1 MATVRVQ
8 SADFDIGAE
17 TRGLTEGRADIGAIG
32 SLLGTVRDIAGG
44 RRITAMTLEHYPGM
58 TERAI
63 EAIITEAKTRWNIFD
78 ATVIH
83 RVGALQPR
91 DRIVLVAVCGGHRG
105 ESFAACEFIM
115 DFLKT
120 RAPFWKKEV
129 TPQGERWVDAK
140 TSDDAAAARWA
151 EGKDRT

>member
-1 MATVRVQ
+1 MSVRVQ
-8 SADFDIGAE
+8 EADFDVSAE
-17 TRGLTEGRADIGAIG
+17 IDALCAGRADVGAVATFIG
-32 SLLGTVRDIAGG
+32 LVRDVNDGASVGG
-44 RRITAMTLEHYPGM
+44 MTLEHYPGM